1 MNATEAINNI
11 KELLGL
17 KLKKETFYTTVLVD
31 GETTVTNNLDKDSF
45 EVGETLYVVGEST
58 LSPAPEGEHET
69 REGLKITL
77 DEESI
82 IVKLEEK
89 TEEVEE
95 VVEEEAKKEEEV
107 MSEEENVELAEE
119 HNFQDE
125 LIQLKSAMAEMLELV
140 KTMNEKFNTDIT
152 SIKTDFDTFKNSPE
166 RKPVEKKAEFKE
178 TFDEFR
184 VKFLKDLRSQ
194 L

>member
-89 TEEVEE
+89 T
-95 VVEEEAKKEEEV
+95 
-107 MSEEENVELAEE
+107 
-119 HNFQDE
+119 
-125 LIQLKSAMAEMLELV
+125 
-140 KTMNEKFNTDIT
+140 
-152 SIKTDFDTFKNSPE
+152 
-166 RKPVEKKAEFKE
+166 
-178 TFDEFR
+178 
-184 VKFLKDLRSQ
+184 
-194 L
+194 